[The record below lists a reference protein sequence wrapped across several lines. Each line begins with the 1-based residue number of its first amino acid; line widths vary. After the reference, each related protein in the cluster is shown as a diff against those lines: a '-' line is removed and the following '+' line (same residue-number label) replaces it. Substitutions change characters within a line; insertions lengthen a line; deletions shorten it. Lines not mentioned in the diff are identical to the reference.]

1 MCSSNIYLF
10 TNHLNE
16 CEFFTFR
23 QDLLEAFKNDIL
35 KNINKWD
42 IIIVVGQ
49 KGLFIFEDMIQEL
62 DKNITYIS
70 NFEINSYGLDNFENK
85 KILLFDDSI
94 NRGKTIG
101 EKIDILLQYRTKS
114 ITVFS
119 IASTVRRYNE
129 LVMKYRKYQNVE
141 FMIYKK
147 FSSKKRFCEFF
158 LVYIREY
165 LDFVCMPKYKRDLI
179 VDEFIYSGKLSEVEV
194 KNLFRTEKSIVETEG
209 TFLQH
214 KNRFKMVLE
223 FCDEDY
229 ESLKRSV
236 FPEKFDFELNP
247 CKVRLYVHT
256 SEAITK
262 IFIEYIVLPE
272 LADFSICN
280 KDLKNKYFSCSR
292 KNENMN
298 RNCLICTIYNLTEH
312 VRKIILKKIS
322 EKKIRGDFKNV
333 LWLYEGETI
342 DLNNFE

>member
-1 MCSSNIYLF
+1 MCSSNFHLF
-10 TNHLNE
+10 INHLNE

-23 QDLLEAFKNDIL
+23 QDLLEAFKNDII
-35 KNINKWD
+35 KNIDKWD
-42 IIIVVGQ
+42 LIIVVGQ
-49 KGLFIFEDMIQEL
+49 KGLFIFEDIIQEL

-70 NFEINSYGLDNFENK
+70 NFEINSYGQDHFENK
-85 KILLFDDSI
+85 RILLFDDSI
-94 NRGKTIG
+94 NRGKTI
-101 EKIDILLQYRTKS
+101 EKQMNILFKYRTKS
-114 ITVFS
+114 ITVAS
-119 IASTVRRYNE
+119 IAITVGRHNK
-129 LVMKYRKYQNVE
+129 LVDKYKNVE
-141 FMIYKK
+141 FITYKK
-147 FSSKKRFCEFF
+147 FSSKKEFCEFF

-165 LDFVCMPKYKRDLI
+165 LDFVCMPKYKKDLL

-194 KNLFRTEKSIVETEG
+194 KNLFSTEKSIVETEC
-209 TFLQH
+209 TFLKH

-229 ESLKRSV
+229 ESLKKSV
-236 FPEKFDFELNP
+236 FPKKFDFEINP
-247 CKVRLYVHT
+247 CKVRLYVHI
-256 SEAITK
+256 SETRTK

-280 KDLKNKYFSCSR
+280 KGLKNKYFSCSR

-322 EKKIRGDFKNV
+322 EKKIRGNFKNV